1 MRGFRKKEKKFLFLA
16 TIHIIVEVCVMAEL
30 EESQFLSVRNCVWL
44 KTRPNLNPKPSPTHS
59 LHFALASSHFN
70 TSVFF
75 LHVKELLRFVVQGW
89 YIAPCYLRLSL
100 HLYFCFSTRRHTFYP
115 YGYPVVQNGS
125 WDPASISIFCQP
137 EKGRDIELDPFLFPF
152 KKSS

>member
-1 MRGFRKKEKKFLFLA
+1 
-16 TIHIIVEVCVMAEL
+16 MAEL

-44 KTRPNLNPKPSPTHS
+44 KTHPNLNPKPSPPHS

-75 LHVKELLRFVVQGW
+75 LNVKELLRFVVQGW
-89 YIAPCYLRLSL
+89 YVAPCYLRLSL

-115 YGYPVVQNGS
+115 YGYLMVQNGC
-125 WDPASISIFCQP
+125 WDASQHIHILPARKRKRYRIGFIP
-137 EKGRDIELDPFLFPF
+137 FPF
-152 KKSS
+152 QEVVIRSQCNISVCIQ